1 MNEPTRAHEFMNVMT
16 PFNIL
21 NRHVGSTVPCARG
34 MLIGILPS
42 RLSHA
47 FISCLYFMPLP
58 TGRFDRADRQRILA
72 SLTIEHTQ
80 LTPGQTPPET
90 EDRDRAALLR
100 RRLSPRRLLRH
111 AATWLALAGVT
122 LAIGTPFLLNAHVV
136 LTGVQQVPLRVFLA
150 LAASALISAAAKA
163 GKLQLLQTQLGIRLR
178 YRHTVAI
185 TLVSDFAFLVSPLGA
200 AGYGVN
206 IALLR
211 RTGASWA
218 SAATVVG
225 ADQALDLTFFA
236 VAVPIALALALG
248 PLARILPPISEPRIE
263 TLLLVATALLCM
275 LWLGRRQIV
284 SVLNM
289 TIHRLNSRRSHWRR
303 FRLNMTRQIAS
314 LAAAGYAR
322 FIALLL
328 LTTLQWLLR
337 YGALWFALLELGCRL
352 PPAFV
357 LAVQAVVLHVA
368 LWTGVPAGGGGGD
381 LALAAAFAPWVP
393 RAVMAIALVLW
404 RFATLY
410 CPLMAGAAGFA
421 ALAWQRRARRPRH
434 T

>member
-1 MNEPTRAHEFMNVMT
+1 
-16 PFNIL
+16 
-21 NRHVGSTVPCARG
+21 
-34 MLIGILPS
+34 
-42 RLSHA
+42 
-47 FISCLYFMPLP
+47 MPLP
-58 TGRFDRADRQRILA
+58 NGRSDRADRQRILA
-72 SLTIEHTQ
+72 SSAIEHAE
-80 LTPGQTPPET
+80 LTPEPTPPKT
-90 EDRDRAALLR
+90 KDRAVLLR
-100 RRLSPRRLLRH
+100 RPLMTRLLIRH
-111 AATWLALAGVT
+111 AATWLALAGVG
-122 LAIGTPFLLNAHVV
+122 LAIGAPFLLNAQVV
-136 LTGVQQVPLRVFLA
+136 LTGVQHVPLRVFLA

-178 YRHTVAI
+178 YGHTLAI
-185 TLVSDFAFLVSPLGA
+185 TLASDFAFLVSPLGA

-218 SAATVVG
+218 GAATVVG

-248 PLARILPPISEPRIE
+248 PLARILPSSISEPRIE
-263 TLLLVATALLCM
+263 TALLVATALLCM
-275 LWLGRRQIV
+275 LWVCRRQIV

-289 TIHRLNSRRSHWRR
+289 TIHRIAGLDSWLGSRRSHWRR
-303 FRLNMTRQIAS
+303 FHLNMTRQIAS
-314 LAAAGYAR
+314 LAAAGCAR

-352 PPAFV
+352 SPAFV

-381 LALAAAFAPWVP
+381 LALAAAFGPWVP

-421 ALAWQRRARRPRH
+421 ALAWQRRVRRPARH